1 MLPNV
6 LSSAGVEAAPQD
18 EHIRVAMMDER
29 GRRRF
34 TLTHRGET
42 LVLENSASLNC
53 WGATG
58 IVRRHNVSLSSDG
71 VVIDSRSISFS
82 QPDAFAELER
92 IFNEPQA
99 PPHHPP
105 VKPAATPDSTHPP
118 PHPGE
123 LTQLAKLAE
132 SLHVTRDG
140 FEFHVS
146 YLTKYGDRKSDQLE
160 KSLEALQQMRAFKPH
175 VNIQKAG
182 IRLAVTT
189 WDGDQFL
196 EEPGIENLEHA
207 DPHEV
212 EVLLKK
218 NLLGTPERATLAPA
232 VASAAHRHVAR
243 LQLTRKGHEH
253 RFHLVLH
260 RGDGTTEEGPL
271 LIRANL
277 AKVPDLFQP
286 GINLIITA
294 LNDRAIIERTT
305 QVDGKP
311 VKHCESFPFE
321 TDEDAKKLE
330 TALNGCLKIWPI
342 PDGA

>member
-6 LSSAGVEAAPQD
+6 PSSAGVESAPQG
-18 EHIRVAMMDER
+18 EHIRVAMMEER

-34 TLTHRGET
+34 TLTYRDET
-42 LVLENSASLNC
+42 LVLENSASLNR

-71 VVIDSRSISFS
+71 VVIDGRSISFS
-82 QPDAFAELER
+82 QADALEELER

-99 PPHHPP
+99 PLHHPP
-105 VKPAATPDSTHPP
+105 VKHAATSDSTHPLP
-118 PHPGE
+118 PPGE

-146 YLTKYGDRKSDQLE
+146 YVTKYGDRKSDQLE
-160 KSLEALQQMRAFKPH
+160 KALEVLQQMRAFKPH
-175 VNIQKAG
+175 VNIQKTG

-189 WDGDQFL
+189 WDGDQFR
-196 EEPGIENLEHA
+196 EEAGIENLEHA
-207 DPHEV
+207 TPYEI

-218 NLLGTPERATLAPA
+218 NLLGTPESAATLAPA
-232 VASAAHRHVAR
+232 AASAAHRHVAR

-277 AKVPDLFQP
+277 AKVHDLFQP
-286 GINLIITA
+286 EINLIITA
-294 LNDRAIIERTT
+294 LNDRVIIEKTT
-305 QVDGKP
+305 QVDGQP
-311 VKHCESFPFE
+311 VKQCESFPFE

-330 TALNGCLKIWPI
+330 TALNGCLKIKPESS
-342 PDGA
+342 